1 MGHSKAEAALFSV
14 RDSYDGTGE
23 SILAILD
30 VVKMAKFWWSHKI
43 HGKNTKKS
51 FSDVFSLW
59 ESKSVAQFVPNIIVQ
74 VPENRWA
81 LVICNCSK
89 N

>member
-30 VVKMAKFWWSHKI
+30 VVKMAKILVVPQNPWEKYKKI
-43 HGKNTKKS
+43 I
-51 FSDVFSLW
+51 F
-59 ESKSVAQFVPNIIVQ
+59 
-74 VPENRWA
+74 
-81 LVICNCSK
+81 
-89 N
+89 